1 MEHFMSNMIMTGKQQ
16 VFAKLGT
23 IYKINQY
30 DPPLFSTE
38 IVKKQN
44 RSFKN

>member
-1 MEHFMSNMIMTGKQQ
+1 MAETEQI
-16 VFAKLGT
+16 FAKLRK

-30 DPPLFSTE
+30 DPPLFTIR

-44 RSFKN
+44 YSFRN